1 MVMGLFR
8 RKVAM
13 MGDVCVLSLYSPV
26 AIVLLAL
33 MSIAKTAVGRE
44 KGRNENERGCTN
56 DSEWGGKVAGV
67 KCNVKGRKSPLAAV
81 VV

>member
-13 MGDVCVLSLYSPV
+13 MGDVSLVLYSPV
-26 AIVLLAL
+26 AIELLAL

-44 KGRNENERGCTN
+44 KGRNENERGGTN
-56 DSEWGGKVAGV
+56 DSEWGGKVAGGLEQSV
-67 KCNVKGRKSPLAAV
+67 M
-81 VV
+81 